1 MTQAPG
7 VRAAFFDVD
16 NTIVRGASLY
26 HLARGFRHRG
36 YLRASDIRTFL
47 VKQLRFILSGKEN
60 MTDIASVQVAALSFV
75 AGRSVDDMASLAAD
89 VFDDRLAD
97 KLWHEVLEL
106 AHQHIAEGTQVWLVT
121 ATPVEVADLMA
132 HRLGLTGALG
142 TVSEVADGVYT
153 GNLAGAVLHGPEKAV
168 AVRTLAE
175 QRGIDLSRSSAY
187 SDSSNDLPLLEC
199 VGTACVVNPDRALKR
214 VARSR
219 GWKVYEFRAKRSLAR
234 WSSRQLSI
242 ASAVLVALL
251 ALLASR

>member
-1 MTQAPG
+1 MTSSPSA
-7 VRAAFFDVD
+7 RAAFFDVD
-16 NTIVRGASLY
+16 NTIVRGASLF
-26 HLARGFRHRG
+26 HLARSFRHRG

-60 MTDIASVQVAALSFV
+60 MSDIASVQVAALSFV
-75 AGRSVDDMASLAAD
+75 AGRRVEEMSSLAAE
-89 VFDDRLAD
+89 VFDERLAD

-121 ATPVEVADLMA
+121 ATPVEVADVMA

-142 TVSEVADGVYT
+142 TVSEVVDGVYT
-153 GNLAGAVLHGPEKAV
+153 GNLAGRVLHGPEKAA
-168 AVRTLAE
+168 AVRALARE
-175 QRGIDLSRSSAY
+175 RAIDLAGSCAY
-187 SDSSNDLPLLEC
+187 SDSSNDLPLLES
-199 VGTACVVNPDRALKR
+199 VGTPCVVNPDRALKR

-242 ASAVLVALL
+242 ASAVLIALL
-251 ALLASR
+251 ALVTSR